1 MSWEEQKRTLSQ
13 LKSNLDSR
21 TTNGA
26 IENIVAGMNAAI
38 MRYTQNAGIAQ
49 GNNGQNTD
57 YTDANAKFSQLASL
71 QEEYQKLNQT
81 LSRTVK
87 TLTDNSD
94 VRNKL
99 EQIGRLRGEIVELEK
114 ELTTVKQEAETSQ
127 ARQATVEKPREQ
139 LSWYQG
145 FGGAIGFTNPLRQVS
160 VPFLIGFGLLFLYF
174 SGLMLKEVFA
184 PATDTYATNSTYQQE
199 GLFALFTDSRFYA
212 VIGGIGLVG
221 VVLGIL
227 SYTGRLGKVVR

>member
-1 MSWEEQKRTLSQ
+1 MSWDEQKRNLTTLKTS
-13 LKSNLDSR
+13 LDGR
-21 TTNGA
+21 TNASA
-26 IENIVAGMNAAI
+26 IEGIVSGMNAAI

-57 YTDANAKFSQLASL
+57 WQEANSKFLELATL
-71 QEEYQKLNQT
+71 QQEYQKLNQT
-81 LSRTVK
+81 LARSVK

-99 EQIGRLRGEIVELEK
+99 EQIGRLRGQIADLEK
-114 ELTTVKQEAETSQ
+114 EVGTVKQEAETSQ
-127 ARQATVEKPREQ
+127 ARQTTIEKPREQ

-145 FGGAIGFTNPLRQVS
+145 FGGYIGFTNPLRQVS
-160 VPFLIGFGLLFLYF
+160 LPFLIAFGLLFLYF

-184 PATDTYATNSTYQQE
+184 PVTGSYNTNATYQSE

-212 VIGGIGLVG
+212 VLGGIGLVG
-221 VVLGIL
+221 VVLGVL